1 VTVGVVRYQRDSS
14 NSVASA
20 LPGPALPGAKDKDQD
35 KMASAPAASTSAT
48 EARQKVVVV
57 KPSPA
62 TLIAPTGTQAVT
74 SQKERVAQANGLRLK
89 TELNALAFAAR
100 APSPS
105 IPSQTEAVEVAS
117 ASPSAAPEQ
126 STLDSNQNQAQV
138 AIQQSQISQQS
149 EQQSDRQAPS
159 VGREVVGKAKA
170 PISSAT
176 GASLSSNSGRSL
188 QMAQASAV
196 FISVP
201 RWTITPAGGLQK
213 SYDQGKTWQPV
224 SLNASPNPTS
234 AALQV
239 EAIQGMSK
247 AKKQNNSV
255 MPPAVLAISTSGLEI
270 WAGAA
275 GGVLYHSTDAG
286 DHWASS
292 VPSDGDTSLTGD
304 ITSVEFTDALHGK
317 ASTSTSEIWTTSN
330 DGQSWSKQ

>member
-1 VTVGVVRYQRDSS
+1 
-14 NSVASA
+14 
-20 LPGPALPGAKDKDQD
+20 
-35 KMASAPAASTSAT
+35 
-48 EARQKVVVV
+48 
-57 KPSPA
+57 
-62 TLIAPTGTQAVT
+62 
-74 SQKERVAQANGLRLK
+74 
-89 TELNALAFAAR
+89 
-100 APSPS
+100 
-105 IPSQTEAVEVAS
+105 
-117 ASPSAAPEQ
+117 
-126 STLDSNQNQAQV
+126 
-138 AIQQSQISQQS
+138 
-149 EQQSDRQAPS
+149 
-159 VGREVVGKAKA
+159 
-170 PISSAT
+170 
-176 GASLSSNSGRSL
+176 
-188 QMAQASAV
+188 MAQASAV